1 MSRVQRELY
10 KLIVMSS
17 SKIIVSITSYPG
29 RIKNVGMSI
38 FLLLT
43 QQTVKP
49 DEIHLWL
56 AEPQFPNKE
65 ADLPKDLQ
73 TILRIPKIKLHWTKK
88 DTYCH
93 KRHEIFK
100 FTEPSDLVFL
110 FDDDVRYNDRLI
122 ETVLKDHER
131 FPNAII
137 DYEWYSEHLYNG
149 RRIIYKNASDYS
161 KPSTRFRWCGQS
173 MIPAS
178 VYPMEVL
185 DDEHTAVRDA
195 ICPVCDESWFTP
207 WLVYHDIPIFC
218 EHFGWGDDID
228 PDNSKWKGL
237 CSSTHAV
244 EANGYEKRDNWLYA
258 VLTRYPELYAK
269 YHATF
274 NYGDG

>member
-1 MSRVQRELY
+1 
-10 KLIVMSS
+10 
-17 SKIIVSITSYPG
+17 
-29 RIKNVGMSI
+29 
-38 FLLLT
+38 
-43 QQTVKP
+43 
-49 DEIHLWL
+49 
-56 AEPQFPNKE
+56 
-65 ADLPKDLQ
+65 
-73 TILRIPKIKLHWTKK
+73 
-88 DTYCH
+88 
-93 KRHEIFK
+93 
-100 FTEPSDLVFL
+100 L

-185 DDEHTAVRDA
+185 DDEHRAVRDA

>member
-1 MSRVQRELY
+1 
-10 KLIVMSS
+10 
-17 SKIIVSITSYPG
+17 
-29 RIKNVGMSI
+29 
-38 FLLLT
+38 
-43 QQTVKP
+43 
-49 DEIHLWL
+49 
-56 AEPQFPNKE
+56 
-65 ADLPKDLQ
+65 
-73 TILRIPKIKLHWTKK
+73 
-88 DTYCH
+88 
-93 KRHEIFK
+93 
-100 FTEPSDLVFL
+100 
-110 FDDDVRYNDRLI
+110 
-122 ETVLKDHER
+122 
-131 FPNAII
+131 
-137 DYEWYSEHLYNG
+137 
-149 RRIIYKNASDYS
+149 
-161 KPSTRFRWCGQS
+161 